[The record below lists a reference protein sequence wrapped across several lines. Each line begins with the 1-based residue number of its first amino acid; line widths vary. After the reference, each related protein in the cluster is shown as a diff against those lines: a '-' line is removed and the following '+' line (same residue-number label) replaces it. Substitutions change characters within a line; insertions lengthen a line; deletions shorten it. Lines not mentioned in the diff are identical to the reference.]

1 MILFDGHTH
10 IYDCYDLENFFTAAF
25 KNFSNAVAKL
35 KNGGTITCFMLLSEA
50 GGVHYFKKLQE
61 LARSENKGTTSWRV
75 EESDEP
81 FSLFLYHDDFPSM
94 RLIVAAGRQLITKE
108 KLELLALLTEQEFED
123 GLTLESAVQAVSEAG
138 GIPVCPW
145 GTGKWMGTRG
155 EVLSSYMTN
164 MTKQDELF
172 FLGDSGGRPSFWP
185 RPSLFKADLVKTKL
199 LSGSDPLPLSG
210 EEIKVGS
217 FGTYIN
223 CECPKERPVTFLKE
237 LLRKPDVEL
246 KGYGRLCCPLMF
258 FKNQVAL
265 RLH

>member
-1 MILFDGHTH
+1 MILFDGHAH
-10 IYDCYDLENFFTAAF
+10 IYACYDLEKFFTAAF
-25 KNFSNAVAKL
+25 KNFSNAFVKL
-35 KNGGTITCFMLLSEA
+35 KSGGRVTCFMLLSEA

-61 LARSENKGTTSWRV
+61 LAHSENKGAPTSWRV

-123 GLTLESAVQAVSEAG
+123 GMTLERAVQAVSEAG

-145 GTGKWMGTRG
+145 GAGKWLGTRG
-155 EVLSSYMTN
+155 EVLSTY

-185 RPSLFKADLVKTKL
+185 RPSLFKADSVKTKL
-199 LSGSDPLPLSG
+199 LSGSDPLPLSDD
-210 EEIKVGS
+210 EIRVGS

-223 CECPKERPVTFLKE
+223 CECPQERSVTFLKE
-237 LLRKPDVEL
+237 LLIKPDVEL

>member
-10 IYDCYDLENFFTAAF
+10 IYDCFDLEKFFTAAF

-35 KNGGTITCFMLLSEA
+35 KNEGTVTCFMLLSEA
-50 GGVHYFKKLQE
+50 GGVHYFMKLQE
-61 LARSENKGTTSWRV
+61 LARSEGKGASTSWRV
-75 EESDEP
+75 EESDEA

-94 RLIVAAGRQLITKE
+94 QLIVAAGRQLITKE

-123 GLTLESAVQAVSEAG
+123 GMTLEDGVQAVRKAG

-145 GTGKWMGTRG
+145 GAGKWMGTRG
-155 EVLSSYMTN
+155 EVL
-164 MTKQDELF
+164 TKYVMNSDDLF

-185 RPSLFKADLVKTKL
+185 RPSLFKADSVKTKL

-237 LLRKPDVEL
+237 LLKKTDVEL
-246 KGYGRLCCPLMF
+246 KGYGMQCCPLMF

>member
-25 KNFSNAVAKL
+25 KNFSNAVTKL
-35 KNGGTITCFMLLSEA
+35 KNGGDATCFMLLSEA
-50 GGVHYFKKLQE
+50 GELHYFKKLQE
-61 LARSENKGTTSWRV
+61 LARSENKGAPTSWRV
-75 EESDEP
+75 EESDEA
-81 FSLFLYHDDFPSM
+81 FSLFLYHDDFPSTQ
-94 RLIVAAGRQLITKE
+94 LIVAAGRQLITKE

-123 GLTLESAVQAVSEAG
+123 GMTLENAVQAVSEAG
-138 GIPVCPW
+138 GISICPW
-145 GTGKWMGTRG
+145 GAGKWMGTRG
-155 EVLSSYMTN
+155 EVL
-164 MTKQDELF
+164 TKYLMNSDDLF
-172 FLGDSGGRPSFWP
+172 FLGDSGGRPFFWP
-185 RPSLFKADLVKTKL
+185 RPSFFKVDSVKTKI

-237 LLRKPDVEL
+237 LLKKPDVEL

>member
-10 IYDCYDLENFFTAAF
+10 IYDCYDLEKFFVAAFENFSTAA
-25 KNFSNAVAKL
+25 AKL
-35 KNGGTITCFMLLSEA
+35 ENGGDVTCFMLLSEA
-50 GGVHYFKKLQE
+50 GGLHYFRKLQT
-61 LARSENKGTTSWRV
+61 LARSSKDTPPVSWRV
-75 EESDEP
+75 EESDEE
-81 FSLFLYHDDFPSM
+81 FSLFIYHNDFPSM

-123 GLTLESAVQAVSEAG
+123 GMTLETGVKAVSEAG

-145 GTGKWMGTRG
+145 GVGKWMGARG
-155 EVLSSYMTN
+155 EILSTYMVH
-164 MTKQDELF
+164 QDELF

-185 RPSLFKADLVKTKL
+185 QPSLLKADSVKTKI
-199 LSGSDPLPLSG
+199 LSGSDPLPLIG

-217 FGTYIN
+217 FGTYID

-237 LLRKPDVEL
+237 LLKKTDVEL
-246 KGYGRLCCPLMF
+246 KGYGGLCCPLMF

-265 RLH
+265 RRR